1 MTRAF
6 STGLAKDPKMVSLES
21 SAPTSGGRRF
31 SRLALIFPVLIVTA
45 AAISGCADSHDR
57 MTTSAINDDYRQ
69 RHPIVLTEKEHNLDI
84 PVAASDRRLTTG
96 MRDTIRGF
104 VQDYRTRASGTVEIL
119 APRGSMNSLAASALR
134 QQIRRELV
142 ANGIPS
148 ARIVDSS
155 YGAGDPRDAAPIRLR
170 FTATTALTN
179 TCGQWPDDL
188 SDNAF
193 DNQNYYNFGC
203 ATQHNLAAQVAN
215 PTDLIAPRAA
225 SPIDTDQRSKVIDNY
240 RKGSVPMST
249 AMIGGFSGSGGSGQ

>member
-6 STGLAKDPKMVSLES
+6 STGLTKDLKMASLERN
-21 SAPTSGGRRF
+21 APRIGRPSF
-31 SRLALIFPVLIVTA
+31 SRLALIAPALILTA
-45 AAISGCADSHDR
+45 AAISGCADSRDR

-69 RHPIVLTEKEHNLDI
+69 RHPIVLTEKEHTLDI
-84 PVAASDRRLTTG
+84 PVAVSDRRLTTG

-104 VQDYRTRASGTVEIL
+104 IQDYRARASGMVEIL
-119 APRGSMNSLAASALR
+119 APRGSVNSLAASELR

-148 ARIVDSS
+148 ARIVDSY
-155 YGAGDPRDAAPIRLR
+155 YGAGEPGDAAPIRLR

-179 TCGQWPDDL
+179 KCGQWPDDL

-203 ATQHNLAAQVAN
+203 ATQHNLAAQIAN
-215 PTDLIAPRAA
+215 PTDLISPRAV

-240 RKGSVPMST
+240 RKGTVPTST
-249 AMIGGFSGSGGSGQ
+249 ATIGGFSGSGQ

>member
-1 MTRAF
+1 MA
-6 STGLAKDPKMVSLES
+6 SLERNTPR
-21 SAPTSGGRRF
+21 AGNACFP
-31 SRLALIFPVLIVTA
+31 RLALIAPVLFLTA
-45 AAISGCADSHDR
+45 ATISGCADSRDR

-69 RHPIVLTEKEHNLDI
+69 RHPIVLTEKAHNLDI

-104 VQDYRTRASGTVEIL
+104 VQDYRGRASGTVEIL
-119 APRGSMNSLAASALR
+119 LPRGSVNSQAASVLR
-134 QQIRRELV
+134 QQIRKELV
-142 ANGIPS
+142 GNGISS
-148 ARIVDSS
+148 ARIVES
-155 YGAGDPRDAAPIRLR
+155 YYPAGDPGDAAPIRLR

-188 SDNAF
+188 TDNAF

-215 PTDLIAPRAA
+215 PTDLISPRAA

-240 RKGSVPMST
+240 RKGSVPTST
-249 AMIGGFSGSGGSGQ
+249 ATIGGFGGSGSSGQ

>member
-1 MTRAF
+1 MA
-6 STGLAKDPKMVSLES
+6 SLERT
-21 SAPTSGGRRF
+21 APRTGRPRSF
-31 SRLALIFPVLIVTA
+31 TLALIAPALILTA
-45 AAISGCADSHDR
+45 IISGCAASQDR

-69 RHPIVLTEKEHNLDI
+69 RHPIVLTEKEHHLDI
-84 PVAASDRRLTTG
+84 PIAASDRRLTTG

-104 VQDYRTRASGTVEIL
+104 VQDYRGHASGTVEIL
-119 APRGSMNSLAASALR
+119 VPRGSINSPAASTLR
-134 QQIRRELV
+134 QQIRKELV
-142 ANGIPS
+142 GNGIPS
-148 ARIVDSS
+148 VRIVDS
-155 YGAGDPRDAAPIRLR
+155 YYAAGDPGDAAPVRLR

-215 PTDLIAPRAA
+215 PTDLISPRAV

-249 AMIGGFSGSGGSGQ
+249 ATLGGFGGGSGQ

>member
-1 MTRAF
+1 MKRAF
-6 STGLAKDPKMVSLES
+6 STGSTRDLKMACPERN
-21 SAPTSGGRRF
+21 APRIGRPRF
-31 SRLALIFPVLIVTA
+31 SRLALIAPALILTA
-45 AAISGCADSHDR
+45 AAISGCADSRDR

-69 RHPIVLTEKEHNLDI
+69 RHPIVLTEKERNLDI

-104 VQDYRTRASGTVEIL
+104 VQDYRAHASGTVEIL
-119 APRGSMNSLAASALR
+119 APRGSMNSLAASTLR

-148 ARIVDSS
+148 ARIVDSY
-155 YGAGDPRDAAPIRLR
+155 YGAGDPGDAAPIRLR

-179 TCGQWPDDL
+179 SCGQWPDDL

-215 PTDLIAPRAA
+215 PTDLISPRAV

-240 RKGSVPMST
+240 RKGSVPIST
-249 AMIGGFSGSGGSGQ
+249 ATLGGFTGAGQ